1 MPPGPRPGARVRP
14 LLPFMKAKISCLPAR
29 PGCRRSRGFTLI
41 ELLVVIAIIAI
52 LAALLL
58 PALTRAKL
66 KAQGVQ
72 CMNSHRQLA
81 IAWRMYTEDNQD
93 RLLYASANAASL
105 NTPDTSWSY
114 TWCTGRIDFNGG
126 NRSNWDPNADIMQS
140 QMWPYCGKN
149 LGIWRCPADRS
160 FVTVSGER
168 KSRIRSMAMNAYLGG
183 FGGQPISTGNMSAY
197 TLYRKYGELSRP
209 GADRVF
215 VFIDER
221 EDAVNY
227 GNYLQD
233 MSGYSPN
240 IPAIYRWLD
249 LPAAYHGNA
258 GGLSFAD
265 GHSEIHKWR
274 DGRTSRPI
282 NDGGVIFDGS
292 TPIASPNSI
301 DVAWM
306 QDHTTR
312 PKQ

>member
-1 MPPGPRPGARVRP
+1 
-14 LLPFMKAKISCLPAR
+14 MKANTSRLSAPLN
-29 PGCRRSRGFTLI
+29 CRRSRGFTLI

-72 CMNSHRQLA
+72 CLNSHRQLA

-93 RLLYASANAASL
+93 RLLYASADVASL
-105 NTPDTSWSY
+105 GTWDPSWPY
-114 TWCTGRIDFNGG
+114 TWCTGKIDFDGG

-160 FVTVSGER
+160 YVTVSGDR

-183 FGGQPISTGNMSAY
+183 FGGQPIGTGNMAAY
-197 TLYRKYGELSRP
+197 TLYRKYSELSRP

-233 MSGYSPN
+233 MTGYSPN

-282 NDGGVIFDGS
+282 SDETAVFDGS
-292 TPIASPNSI
+292 TPVASPNNI

-312 PKQ
+312 PKLQ

>member
-1 MPPGPRPGARVRP
+1 
-14 LLPFMKAKISCLPAR
+14 
-29 PGCRRSRGFTLI
+29 
-41 ELLVVIAIIAI
+41 
-52 LAALLL
+52 
-58 PALTRAKL
+58 
-66 KAQGVQ
+66 
-72 CMNSHRQLA
+72 
-81 IAWRMYTEDNQD
+81 
-93 RLLYASANAASL
+93 
-105 NTPDTSWSY
+105 
-114 TWCTGRIDFNGG
+114 
-126 NRSNWDPNADIMQS
+126 MQS

-183 FGGQPISTGNMSAY
+183 FGGQPIGTGNMSAY
-197 TLYRKYGELSRP
+197 TVYRKYGELSRP

-312 PKQ
+312 PKLQ

>member
-1 MPPGPRPGARVRP
+1 MKTTHARP
-14 LLPFMKAKISCLPAR
+14 LGLRA
-29 PGCRRSRGFTLI
+29 FTLI

-58 PALTRAKL
+58 PALTRARL

-72 CMNSHRQLA
+72 CMNNHRQLA
-81 IAWRMYTEDNQD
+81 IAWRMYTEDSAD
-93 RLLYASANAASL
+93 VLLYASAWPLGSSNITWKS
-105 NTPDTSWSY
+105 
-114 TWCTGRIDFNGG
+114 TWCTGKMDFSGG
-126 NRSNWDPNADIMQS
+126 NPSNWDPNADIYQS
-140 QMWPYCGKN
+140 PMWPYCGKN

-160 FVTVSGER
+160 FVTVGGVNR
-168 KSRIRSMAMNAYLGG
+168 PRIRSMAMNAYLGG
-183 FGGQPISTGNMSAY
+183 FGGTAIGTGNMSSYLLY
-197 TLYRKYGELSRP
+197 TKYGQLSKP

-221 EDAVNY
+221 EDAINY

-233 MSGYSPN
+233 MTGYSPN
-240 IPAIYRWLD
+240 NPGLYRWLD
-249 LPAAYHGNA
+249 LPGAYHGNA

-265 GHSEIHKWR
+265 GHSEIHRWK

-282 NDGGVIFDGS
+282 NENGTIFDGS
-292 TPIASPNSI
+292 TPLASPNNVDI
-301 DVAWM
+301 AWM

>member
-1 MPPGPRPGARVRP
+1 M
-14 LLPFMKAKISCLPAR
+14 S
-29 PGCRRSRGFTLI
+29 RRASRCGFTLI

-81 IAWRMYTEDNQD
+81 IAWRMYSEDNGD
-93 RLLYASANAASL
+93 RLLYASANNSSL
-105 NTPDTSWSY
+105 NTPDASWPY
-114 TWCTGRIDFNGG
+114 TWCTGRIDFDGA
-126 NRSNWDPNADIMQS
+126 NRSNWDPSVDIMQS

-160 FVTVSGER
+160 YVVVNGDR
-168 KSRIRSMAMNAYLGG
+168 KPRVRSMAMNAYLGG

-197 TLYRKYGELSRP
+197 TLYLKYGELSRP

-233 MSGYSPN
+233 MSGYSPS

-249 LPAAYHGNA
+249 LPLAACKRA
-258 GGLSFAD
+258 GVQ
-265 GHSEIHKWR
+265 
-274 DGRTSRPI
+274 P
-282 NDGGVIFDGS
+282 V
-292 TPIASPNSI
+292 
-301 DVAWM
+301 
-306 QDHTTR
+306 
-312 PKQ
+312 

>member
-1 MPPGPRPGARVRP
+1 
-14 LLPFMKAKISCLPAR
+14 MKAKISCLPAR

-105 NTPDTSWSY
+105 NTPDTSWTY

-183 FGGQPISTGNMSAY
+183 FGGQPIPTGNMSAY